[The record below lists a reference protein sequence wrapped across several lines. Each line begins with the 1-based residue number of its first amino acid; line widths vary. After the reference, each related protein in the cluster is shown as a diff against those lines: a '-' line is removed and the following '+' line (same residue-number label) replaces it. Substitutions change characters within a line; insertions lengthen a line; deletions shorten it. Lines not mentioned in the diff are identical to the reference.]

1 MAMAAT
7 LPPTKA
13 MLLGAS
19 MRDIRWRFDSVK
31 LDSFSFGAKKMI
43 SDRPKRLLLFFDK
56 KAVEKI
62 LIESG
67 RIAHDW
73 NDH

>member
-1 MAMAAT
+1 MAAT

-31 LDSFSFGAKKMI
+31 LDSISFGAK
-43 SDRPKRLLLFFDK
+43 
-56 KAVEKI
+56 
-62 LIESG
+62 
-67 RIAHDW
+67 
-73 NDH
+73 NDHQ